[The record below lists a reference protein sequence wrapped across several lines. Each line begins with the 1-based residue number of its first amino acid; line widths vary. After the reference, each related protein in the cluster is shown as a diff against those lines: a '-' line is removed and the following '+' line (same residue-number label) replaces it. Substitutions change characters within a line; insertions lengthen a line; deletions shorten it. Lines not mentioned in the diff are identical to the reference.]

1 MQRGYTLV
9 ELLAALVIVALVTA
23 VTLPRFG
30 DLLDRIAVERA
41 ASEMTTAFAV
51 ARNRAVLRATRARL
65 SIAGDSL
72 RVDEGGD
79 PTWVPAT
86 RGPGPDQHRVAL
98 TVSNPVVT
106 FDPRGLGWG
115 LANTRVVLSRGS
127 QFATITM
134 SRVGRVKRW

>member
-86 RGPGPDQHRVAL
+86 RGPSPSDWCGSKAPRRAATTFRPPPAGCMSGKQEKALIRRV
-98 TVSNPVVT
+98 TTGVT
-106 FDPRGLGWG
+106 Y
-115 LANTRVVLSRGS
+115 TRAS
-127 QFATITM
+127 A
-134 SRVGRVKRW
+134 K